1 MTRTSTV
8 ASTTHASEMRS
19 RILDAAQRVMH
30 NHGYRATTM
39 PAIAAEADVSVGL
52 LYRYFES
59 KEELHLAMCEAIT
72 QAQLDELSVQL
83 GGIHDTSERL
93 AAGVRLF
100 IEGLEAKDWGGI
112 VVAGWAEAETN
123 SRLRDLLQRR
133 CDQLRSFVA
142 MFIRESVA
150 RGEID
155 PAIDVEQ
162 VSLGVTMLLD
172 GVLAHRTE
180 VGRRFDPALA
190 ERAIIGLLAGV
201 LRPVQPATLPP
212 GQVPL

>member
-1 MTRTSTV
+1 MARPSTV
-8 ASTTHASEMRS
+8 HASEMRT

-30 NHGYRATTM
+30 NDGYRATTM

-72 QAQLDELSVQL
+72 QAQLDELSVEL
-83 GGIHDTSERL
+83 AGIPGTTERL
-93 AAGVRLF
+93 AMGVRLF

-123 SRLRDLLQRR
+123 PRMRDLLQRR
-133 CDQLRSFVA
+133 CDQLRSFAA
-142 MFIRESVA
+142 MFIRDSIA
-150 RGEID
+150 RGEVD
-155 PAIDVEQ
+155 PALDVEQ
-162 VSLGVTMLLD
+162 LSLGVAMLFD
-172 GVLAHRTE
+172 GALAHHAE

-190 ERAIIGLLAGV
+190 QRAITGLLAGA
-201 LRPVQPATLPP
+201 LRR
-212 GQVPL
+212 